1 MAVVTPITKNYA
13 GIINWGDLE
22 TEIRLEAE
30 FTDGALTSLS
40 GAQVC
45 ITGDTMVAATDIEY
59 SEVDGE

>member
-1 MAVVTPITKNYA
+1 MATTKTYS

-22 TEIRLEAE
+22 TEIRLAAE

-45 ITGDTMVAATDIEY
+45 ISGDTIVGASDIEY

>member
-1 MAVVTPITKNYA
+1 MATTKTYS

-22 TEIRLEAE
+22 TEIRLAAE
-30 FTDGALTSLS
+30 FTDGALTSVT

-45 ITGDTMVAATDIEY
+45 VAGDTMLAATDIEY